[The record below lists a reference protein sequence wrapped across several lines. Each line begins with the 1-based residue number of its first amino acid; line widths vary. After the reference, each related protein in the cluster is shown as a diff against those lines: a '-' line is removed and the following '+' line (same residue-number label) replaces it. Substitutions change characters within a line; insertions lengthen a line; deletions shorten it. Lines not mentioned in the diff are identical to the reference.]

1 MSTINLSEH
10 IGYVPK
16 FYLNEA
22 IEIRFHGWTSRYQ
35 LLATVGQSGA
45 INYTLN
51 NNPAG
56 NYSLAMTNLN
66 MDREESCFLPMK
78 ACENWQEDL
87 LTWILSAKRP
97 DDGTSIYTITDVR

>member
-16 FYLNEA
+16 FYQNEA
-22 IEIRFHGWTSRYQ
+22 MEIRFHGAKSRYQ
-35 LLATVGQSGA
+35 LLATVSQNGEV
-45 INYTLN
+45 IYTLH

-56 NYSLAMTNLN
+56 NHSLAMTYLI
-66 MDREESCFLPMK
+66 MDREDGCFLPMK
-78 ACENWQEDL
+78 AYENWQEDL

-97 DDGTSIYTITDVR
+97 DGTIIYTITDVL